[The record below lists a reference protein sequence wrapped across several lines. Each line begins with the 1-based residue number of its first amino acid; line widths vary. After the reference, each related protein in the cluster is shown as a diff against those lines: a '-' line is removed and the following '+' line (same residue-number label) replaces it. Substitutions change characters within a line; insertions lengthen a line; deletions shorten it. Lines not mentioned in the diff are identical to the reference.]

1 MHQCAR
7 RGIGLSCE
15 KHKNGA
21 NLYLKTHLRSGVAE
35 AGGRAAVHRRGQ
47 FDGGCAEILRTGRH
61 GLSRR
66 AGDAGAAGG
75 QPNLDCFRS
84 YQIEPKEDG
93 VGFDIYLLAE
103 HRTTL
108 SEYLADNA
116 ITHLCAVNLAM
127 DLCSALVDL
136 RAAGLVHRDVKP
148 GNIYLNSQGHFVL
161 GDLGIAKIEN

>member
-1 MHQCAR
+1 MC
-7 RGIGLSCE
+7 
-15 KHKNGA
+15 
-21 NLYLKTHLRSGVAE
+21 
-35 AGGRAAVHRRGQ
+35 
-47 FDGGCAEILRTGRH
+47 
-61 GLSRR
+61 
-66 AGDAGAAGG
+66 
-75 QPNLDCFRS
+75 
-84 YQIEPKEDG
+84 

-161 GDLGIAKIEN
+161 GDLGIAKIEELKYCSMPENMLSSYSAPELFSLVGSIEPTTDIYSVGLILYRHLQRQPRAV